1 MRGQCLLLF
10 GLLKGSSCGYLQNSE
25 NSSLPIFSSWANSF
39 ATVSD
44 TNNITLCYSVL
55 FKQPRQRKYF
65 QSLVTLTKKCQT
77 VALLLS
83 CLINSVSENGN
94 SGEPNSSLFFE
105 WAVNCSMECM
115 LIRPWGSE
123 FCFSYVIFCRKIMQR
138 PVLFLIFNFQKWD

>member
-1 MRGQCLLLF
+1 MLLF

-25 NSSLPIFSSWANSF
+25 NSSLPNIFSSWANSS
-39 ATVSD
+39 ASVSD

-65 QSLVTLTKKCQT
+65 QSLVTLAKKCQT

-94 SGEPNSSLFFE
+94 SGESNSSLFFE
-105 WAVNCSMECM
+105 WAVNCSMECT
-115 LIRPWGSE
+115 LHADKALR
-123 FCFSYVIFCRKIMQR
+123 F
-138 PVLFLIFNFQKWD
+138 

>member
-1 MRGQCLLLF
+1 MLLF

-115 LIRPWGSE
+115 LIRP
-123 FCFSYVIFCRKIMQR
+123 
-138 PVLFLIFNFQKWD
+138 